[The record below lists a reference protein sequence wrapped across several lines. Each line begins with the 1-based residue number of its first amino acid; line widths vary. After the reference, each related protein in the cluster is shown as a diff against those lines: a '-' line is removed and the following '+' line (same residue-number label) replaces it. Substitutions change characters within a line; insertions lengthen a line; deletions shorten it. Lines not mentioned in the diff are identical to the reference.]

1 MPMLGG
7 RGKIIDDKIWHWI
20 YNKHCRSVPAGDFIY
35 SNTIPDRVFIIF
47 ESTGGGGEG
56 GINWVI
62 NWVRGERNFGT
73 RSENNLYTCFYKLS
87 FFLSNALKKKN
98 FS

>member
-47 ESTGGGGEG
+47 ESTGEG
-56 GINWVI
+56 G
-62 NWVRGERNFGT
+62 RGG
-73 RSENNLYTCFYKLS
+73 YKLGYKLGS
-87 FFLSNALKKKN
+87 RRTKFWNEIRK
-98 FS
+98 